1 MTNIQ
6 LVALIF
12 GFVMVYLTFLHYK
25 RKEFSRYQ
33 LVLWEVLWIGFVLT
47 TLMPDRF
54 NLVTE
59 RLGIGRAFDLFSIVA
74 FVLILFLTF
83 HNYLLVTKLNKKL
96 ENKVR
101 EKTLSQINQI
111 TQNERL

>member
-12 GFVMVYLTFLHYK
+12 GFIMVYLTFLHYK

-33 LVLWEVLWIGFVLT
+33 LVLWEILWIGFVVT
-47 TLMPDRF
+47 TLLPDRF
-54 NLVTE
+54 NLITE
-59 RLGIGRAFDLFSIVA
+59 RLGITRALDLFSIVA
-74 FVLILFLTF
+74 FVIILFLTF
-83 HNYLLVTKLNKKL
+83 HNYLAVTKLNKRL

-101 EKTLSQINQI
+101 EKTLESINQI
-111 TQNERL
+111 TQQE